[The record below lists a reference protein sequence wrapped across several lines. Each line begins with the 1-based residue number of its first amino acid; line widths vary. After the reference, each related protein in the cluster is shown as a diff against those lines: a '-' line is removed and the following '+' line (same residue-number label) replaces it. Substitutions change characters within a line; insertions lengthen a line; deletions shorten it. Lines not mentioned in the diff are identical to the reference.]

1 MSVVP
6 PARQL
11 IVLAR
16 FGDAASADAL
26 VAFLGAH
33 DIDARVEGV
42 DPLAIGLGGRFR
54 VVLAEED
61 LRRARW
67 ALDNADSSDTE
78 AWFLA
83 TGELDP
89 DAARRAFAKDEER
102 PARRMRSAVRN
113 AAIAL
118 VIVIAI
124 AALLSR

>member
-1 MSVVP
+1 MSA
-6 PARQL
+6 ARQL
-11 IVLAR
+11 VVLAR
-16 FGDAASADAL
+16 FRDALSADAL

-33 DIDARVEGV
+33 DIAAHVEGA
-42 DPLAIGLGGRFR
+42 DPLSIGLGGRVR

-67 ALDNADSSDTE
+67 VIENADTPASDGE

-89 DAARRAFAKDEER
+89 ASARRAYAKGER
-102 PARRMRSAVRN
+102 AIAPKMRAAVRN

-118 VIVIAI
+118 IVLLAI